1 MCNYINHIK
10 RKMMEHILAWALIL
24 DLGYSGT
31 LTIMWIWA
39 QNSFSSYFWVI
50 FWLQCLAKFWTF
62 RSSKTKVQLYI
73 LHWET
78 EHDKWLIF
86 LNRACYLTI
95 TTSLHFWNTYPLH
108 NGKYVISNSNEN
120 NKLDVANL
128 LFVTSNAA
136 MIKTCNSLLLFILAN
151 FFRLHFKNL

>member
-1 MCNYINHIK
+1 MRNYINHIK
-10 RKMMEHILAWALIL
+10 RKMMEHILVWALPL
-24 DLGYSGT
+24 DLGFSGT
-31 LTIMWIWA
+31 WVLCEFEPK
-39 QNSFSSYFWVI
+39 NLSYFLTWVFYLGLNFQI
-50 FWLQCLAKFWTF
+50 FKNQG
-62 RSSKTKVQLYI
+62 SIVLYI

-108 NGKYVISNSNEN
+108 NGKYVISNSNES

-128 LFVTSNAA
+128 LFVTSTAA
-136 MIKTCNSLLLFILAN
+136 MLKT
-151 FFRLHFKNL
+151 